1 VGNVIRY
8 NHIQNIGD
16 RANPATNN
24 SKSVAIKC
32 EDAASYYEIYGNIIE
47 AVSGNGI
54 KLDSRH
60 ATIRNN
66 LLIDCSNWY
75 VWHVTSNYFD
85 HFKWGNNGK
94 LKVPDY
100 IYSPVW
106 KEANPDLA
114 SLITDLSQTTFT
126 DPRAWSAPVG
136 ITLENN
142 LVYFNRYGR
151 AFSNWGTAPYSVD
164 EAVFRFSGET
174 VELEG
179 PFDHGSKNI
188 TEYNSKRN
196 KIVIED
202 LLAESAGLVDLDIER
217 FNKIGRVMTEWNLDK
232 ITANMEE

>member
-1 VGNVIRY
+1 MLQHIRNTFHSY
-8 NHIQNIGD
+8 IPDQKD
-16 RANPATNN
+16 RNCHLQSSGPP
-24 SKSVAIKC
+24 
-32 EDAASYYEIYGNIIE
+32 ASYYEIYGNIIE
-47 AVSGNGI
+47 AVTGNGI

-85 HFKWGNNGK
+85 HFKWRNNGK
-94 LKVPDY
+94 LEVPDY
-100 IYSPVW
+100 IYSPLW

-174 VELEG
+174 VELENS
-179 PFDHGSKNI
+179 FDHGSKNI
-188 TEYNSKRN
+188 TVYNSKRN
-196 KIVIED
+196 KIVVED
-202 LLAESAGLVDLDIER
+202 LLAESAGSVDLSIER
-217 FNKIGRVMTEWNLDK
+217 FNRIGRIMNEWNLD
-232 ITANMEE
+232 